1 MSLEILTRLHK
12 QVFMSSQLP
21 NKSFNY
27 QTDWTRELELAG
39 PGPAHLYQKQWNM
52 FYPSRDKSVTSSCA
66 SQTRGILTIKCSSF
80 SLLVAYS
87 FLLAFARND
96 LSPAF
101 STKYPCWRLLACVWP
116 AQLATYYYGWVYW
129 LGSGGTALLGTEQP
143 NQQPINTIS
152 VDSHQNLNDLWLW
165 FQFPLTGTFLF
176 FIWGAIL
183 WTIVHYCYM
192 TGGPIIS
199 KQWMC
204 VYEVYFYTAS

>member
-52 FYPSRDKSVTSSCA
+52 FYPSRDKLVTSSCA

-87 FLLAFARND
+87 FLLAFLHFLFARND
-96 LSPAF
+96 LSPDG
-101 STKYPCWRLLACVWP
+101 STKYPGWRLLAVCLASP
-116 AQLATYYYGWVYW
+116 ARHILLWMGLLTRLWRHSAAGHRAAQPTANKHNQCGLTSEFERFMALIPISAHRNFSIFY
-129 LGSGGTALLGTEQP
+129 LGGNSLDNCALLLYDGRA
-143 NQQPINTIS
+143 
-152 VDSHQNLNDLWLW
+152 DHQ
-165 FQFPLTGTFLF
+165 
-176 FIWGAIL
+176 
-183 WTIVHYCYM
+183 
-192 TGGPIIS
+192 
-199 KQWMC
+199 
-204 VYEVYFYTAS
+204 